1 MKEMT
6 IKLSDFE
13 TVKKFCKMA
22 GECPFD
28 IDIFYN
34 HVVIDAKSILGVMS
48 LDFSRTLH
56 VRMYGEDET
65 FEAFCGKLHGAAE
78 AVA

>member
-1 MKEMT
+1 MKEIT
-6 IKLSDFE
+6 IKLPDFE

-56 VRMYGEDET
+56 VRMYGEDAC
-65 FEAFCGKLHGAAE
+65 FEAFCDKLHSEE